1 MNSPSS
7 RSEDPLLRV
16 LAAGVALPEHQIGI
30 TLSVGGAVLTGLL
43 VTRDRWLA
51 ELASYDRGARPGTL
65 TQIVGIIH
73 EAELAGSPVLDD
85 AGNFLHLTLVRVAG
99 RPAEVPQMW
108 RVRISEVAGWGLGHS
123 SDETQEFRRAQ
134 PRLPPED

>member
-1 MNSPSS
+1 VSSASS
-7 RSEDPLLRV
+7 RTGDPLLRV

-51 ELASYDRGARPGTL
+51 ELAAYDRGARPGAL
-65 TQIVGIIH
+65 AQIVGIIH
-73 EAELAGSPVLDD
+73 EGELAGSPVLDD
-85 AGNFLHLTLVRVAG
+85 MGDFLHLTLVRVVG

-108 RVRISEVAGWGLGHS
+108 RVRIGEVAGWGLGHS
-123 SDETQEFRRAQ
+123 TDETQEFRRAQ
-134 PRLPPED
+134 PRLPAEE